1 VVFRCLALLLIDD
14 DHLFQFLEL
23 IYLNA
28 LMGVS
33 MVRVDACDN
42 IATGN
47 WASIMKGLNGMVR
60 RVARIAR
67 RRISPT

>member
-1 VVFRCLALLLIDD
+1 MIDD

-42 IATGN
+42 IATG
-47 WASIMKGLNGMVR
+47 
-60 RVARIAR
+60 IA
-67 RRISPT
+67 